1 MKKLLSAG
9 SVNIDKSVILHAR
22 GIHLLWLSTTAYLP
36 TGQKSNSIS
45 STLDKT
51 PSCHCQGRVEG
62 DKRGRGQIEGWQNYA
77 DVCESEARPCHQIG
91 HEWQRVWW
99 WRGNALVPGLTWC
112 GGTGWSCTCCER
124 HFITWAFTNQI
135 ASFFFLS
142 WCSLSVRVC
151 ATSHP
156 WITWDF
162 LPFALPSYK
171 VIFDVC
177 EWTKLTGLSTRLVSI
192 SKYLLRP

>member
-91 HEWQRVWW
+91 HE
-99 WRGNALVPGLTWC
+99 
-112 GGTGWSCTCCER
+112 
-124 HFITWAFTNQI
+124 
-135 ASFFFLS
+135 
-142 WCSLSVRVC
+142 
-151 ATSHP
+151 
-156 WITWDF
+156 
-162 LPFALPSYK
+162 
-171 VIFDVC
+171 
-177 EWTKLTGLSTRLVSI
+177 
-192 SKYLLRP
+192 